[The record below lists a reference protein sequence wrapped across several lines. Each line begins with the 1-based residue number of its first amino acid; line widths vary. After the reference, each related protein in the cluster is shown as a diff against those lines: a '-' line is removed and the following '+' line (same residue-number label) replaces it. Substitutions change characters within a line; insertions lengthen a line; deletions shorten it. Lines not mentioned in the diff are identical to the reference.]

1 MKDKNLYIP
10 LWKKY
15 LPVIRL
21 QMKNALNGPKEIK
34 MSKVQFE
41 DYGAR
46 KAANYLINLVI
57 KKSRVQNSIKN
68 TAVAKDLFDVLNE
81 DKQCRDLMEASDYTF
96 TLGAEFIF
104 RINVDM
110 AVASS

>member
-21 QMKNALNGPKEIK
+21 QMKNALNSPKEIK

-46 KAANYLINLVI
+46 KAANYLIKLVI
-57 KKSRVQNSIKN
+57 KKSKVQNSIKN

-81 DKQCRDLMEASDYTF
+81 DKQCRDLMEVNDYSF
-96 TLGAEFIF
+96 SLDAEFIL
-104 RINVDM
+104 RINTETLIQ
-110 AVASS
+110 AS